1 MKVSECAATKLCD
14 NYEDSAQP
22 RAESLSPVAEDL
34 SWKMVYSGE
43 ERMVD
48 VRDMV
53 PASQYQFK
61 VNYFHLY
68 QIFRKLID

>member
-1 MKVSECAATKLCD
+1 MKVSSCAATELCD
-14 NYEDSAQP
+14 NDSAQP
-22 RAESLSPVAEDL
+22 RAESPVVAEEDL

-61 VNYFHLY
+61 VNYFH
-68 QIFRKLID
+68 